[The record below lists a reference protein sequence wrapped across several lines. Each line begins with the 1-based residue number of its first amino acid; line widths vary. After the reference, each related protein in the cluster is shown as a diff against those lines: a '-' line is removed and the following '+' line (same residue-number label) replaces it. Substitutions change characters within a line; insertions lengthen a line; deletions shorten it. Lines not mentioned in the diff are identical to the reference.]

1 VNPASDLL
9 ILLLFACA
17 AVALARLDWREQK
30 RPRRITLALVGAS
43 MVSVLLVSLIAQSP
57 GSLGRAVLTAGV
69 LGALPI
75 AARLLH
81 PDGID
86 LIDVLIS
93 VFAGFVLGS
102 ISWSLALASMLGAAA
117 VSGTLAAI
125 DLVRT
130 NDAER
135 RVPFGEILVAVGVVL
150 GLAL

>member
-1 VNPASDLL
+1 MNRVSDLL

-17 AVALARLDWREQK
+17 AIALARLDWRERE
-30 RPRRITLALVGAS
+30 RPRRITAGLVGAS
-43 MVSVLLVSLIAQSP
+43 VGSVLLVTLVAQSP

-75 AARLLH
+75 AARILH
-81 PDGID
+81 PDGFD
-86 LIDVLIS
+86 VIDVLIS

-102 ISWSLALASMLGAAA
+102 TSWSLALASMIGAAA

-130 NDAER
+130 NDNER
-135 RVPFGEILVAVGVVL
+135 RVPFGEILVVVSVVL
-150 GLAL
+150 GLTL